1 MFVDLRALRRTGW
14 DDRSLTDVEGLVV
27 DPDCFARPHDVC
39 NHELDDTACTCQ
51 PTLRC
56 CCQIHAIRDS
66 AIVLEGHVNG
76 SVWVVVEGAQALISA
91 AAQPMRLSSLPTA
104 AQP

>member
-1 MFVDLRALRRTGW
+1 LRLLVPRVTHDESMFVDLKVLRRAGW
-14 DDRSLTDVEGLVV
+14 DDRSLTDVEGLFV

-51 PTLRC
+51 PTLLLRC
-56 CCQIHAIRDS
+56 CCRIHAIRDS

-76 SVWVVVEGAQALISA
+76 SVWVVVE
-91 AAQPMRLSSLPTA
+91 
-104 AQP
+104 